1 MSRESQTEQYRSLIA
16 SIANAESKRASEDT
30 SRLRWPD
37 FNIFETQSAPRHK
50 STIDPEMLRSAFENI
65 NEYPPF
71 ESQKQAPV
79 KFDPLSTMQ
88 SSDSLAAISVFVAKV
103 GGSSRSLVAVVDA
116 LVKIVGESEDH
127 LAASLTIDDY
137 QRLAAA
143 RNKLIN
149 VVGEDENHFLT
160 PLINFITNL
169 IRNCEEEEG
178 SNPSIEKQHRSAR
191 RRKRET
197 SAENRP
203 RVKLSDLLPQDTE
216 NVNTSSLKPRRPE
229 HVGRPANR
237 PRVKLSDL
245 LSREAEHI
253 ASKEVDPEIPMDDE
267 V

>member
-16 SIANAESKRASEDT
+16 SIANAESKRASGDT
-30 SRLRWPD
+30 SRLCWPD

-50 STIDPEMLRSAFENI
+50 STIDPEKLRSAFENI
-65 NEYPPF
+65 KEDPPF
-71 ESQKQAPV
+71 ESQRQAPV

-88 SSDSLAAISVFVAKV
+88 SSDSLAAISVFVTKV

-137 QRLAAA
+137 QRLTAA
-143 RNKLIN
+143 RNKLTN
-149 VVGEDENHFLT
+149 VVGEDENHLLT

-169 IRNCEEEEG
+169 IRNCEEG

-197 SAENRP
+197 SEANRP
-203 RVKLSDLLPQDTE
+203 RVKLADLLSQDTE

-245 LSREAEHI
+245 LLREAEHI
-253 ASKEVDPEIPMDDE
+253 AHREVDPETPMDNE